1 MGLLIAGRHTYAQT
15 ALYPPSPKIDFS
27 NMGKTQSESKAS
39 YKELKKRHKEKMKRI
54 KEMKKQMAEKT
65 GWPKD
70 SIDKYGDYMG
80 RMKPKEFEDFKGKFD
95 TSYDK
100 STYTEKGN
108 ALKERQKQR
117 LEKFKGR
124 YNPMKEKERIE
135 ALRNQ
140 AKLPTDSLGNPIPYD
155 QLPDSLKLQ
164 YTRPQFDSLAY
175 SPESLTNRAEQF
187 GEQSMSTF
195 LKDYELANAP
205 TSQSLVS
212 GMTEQFTPGTGSAQM
227 TPYIAKF
234 ETYKDRRPT
243 NVEPKKMAKG
253 VAEARAK
260 QVVTNKKNMIKEMVN
275 QKNEAFKERTTL
287 QRFQLGGY
295 VQYHFQ
301 PKGLDVAPTVGFQL
315 TRKLTIGAGYN
326 KRWYFE
332 ADSLSNSG
340 KRLFLQYDLIGSL
353 FLHGESEWLT
363 TSQGGELGEV
373 TERNSLLG
381 LGTKVKM
388 GKFDGSMT
396 VLYNLNPMGTIPKSR
411 FTFRYGIN
419 LL

>member
-1 MGLLIAGRHTYAQT
+1 
-15 ALYPPSPKIDFS
+15 
-27 NMGKTQSESKAS
+27 MGKTQSDSKAS

-80 RMKPKEFEDFKGKFD
+80 RMKPKEFEDFKGRFD
-95 TSYDK
+95 ASYDK
-100 STYTEKGN
+100 SAYTEKGK
-108 ALKERQKQR
+108 ALKEKQKQR
-117 LEKFKGR
+117 LAGFKEK
-124 YNPMKEKERIE
+124 YNPMKEKERLE
-135 ALRNQ
+135 ALRNR

-164 YTRPQFDSLAY
+164 YARPQFDSLAF
-175 SPESLTNRAEQF
+175 SPESLTTRAEQF
-187 GEQSMSTF
+187 GQQSMSTF

-205 TSQSLVS
+205 TSKSLVTDMS
-212 GMTEQFTPGTGSAQM
+212 SQYTTGTGSAQM

-234 ETYKDRRPT
+234 ETFKNRRPK
-243 NVEPKKMAKG
+243 NIEPKKMAKG

-301 PKGLDVAPTVGFQL
+301 PKGLDLIPPQSHSGV
-315 TRKLTIGAGYN
+315 K
-326 KRWYFE
+326 
-332 ADSLSNSG
+332 G
-340 KRLFLQYDLIGSL
+340 KR
-353 FLHGESEWLT
+353 EE
-363 TSQGGELGEV
+363 
-373 TERNSLLG
+373 
-381 LGTKVKM
+381 
-388 GKFDGSMT
+388 
-396 VLYNLNPMGTIPKSR
+396 
-411 FTFRYGIN
+411 
-419 LL
+419 